1 MNNPRTLADLI
12 REHRDATGESYQ
24 TIADRAGLSKAGI
37 AAFATASR
45 TLARPATIAKLAAGL
60 RLPPSV
66 VKAAA
71 YRSAGVE
78 PDEVDAPAN
87 PSREVAVERL
97 LQLPDDQFAD
107 AAEFINYLTGR
118 AAH

>member
-1 MNNPRTLADLI
+1 MSNPHELADLI
-12 REHRDATGESYQ
+12 REHRRATGESYQ
-24 TIADRAGLSKAGI
+24 AIANRGGLSKAAV
-37 AAFATASR
+37 AAFATGSR
-45 TLARPATIAKLAAGL
+45 KLARPATIEKLATGL

-78 PDEVDAPAN
+78 PDEQDAPSD

-97 LQLPDDQFAD
+97 LQLPPDEFSD
-107 AAEFINYLTGR
+107 AAQYINYLHGKTSQ
-118 AAH
+118 